1 MAAIEARGIQKNVS
15 GKWGIAMKILNFGSL
30 NIDYVY
36 KVDHIVQRG
45 ETQHSISRSVFSG
58 GKGLNQ
64 SVALAKAGLQVY
76 HAGCIGAGGEFL
88 LDVLHES
95 GVDTSLVKVLQDTPS
110 GHTVIQNS
118 KDGDNCIL
126 LFGGANQCI
135 TEEFCD
141 EVLSNFYAGD
151 YLVLQ
156 NEISSIPHLIK
167 KAHERGMQIVLNPSP
182 MTEEIK
188 TWPLECIDY
197 FFVNEIE
204 ASQLTGEASDD
215 EDALVSGLRK
225 TFPNAHVVLTMG
237 KNGSCYLYGDTK
249 LHQDAVRVKAV
260 DTTAAGDTFS
270 GFFLSGILS
279 GRTPGEALEL
289 AAKAAAIAVTRPG
302 AAPSIPTLEEIEGIR

>member
-1 MAAIEARGIQKNVS
+1 M
-15 GKWGIAMKILNFGSL
+15 
-30 NIDYVY
+30 
-36 KVDHIVQRG
+36 
-45 ETQHSISRSVFSG
+45 
-58 GKGLNQ
+58 
-64 SVALAKAGLQVY
+64 
-76 HAGCIGAGGEFL
+76 
-88 LDVLHES
+88 
-95 GVDTSLVKVLQDTPS
+95 
-110 GHTVIQNS
+110 
-118 KDGDNCIL
+118 
-126 LFGGANQCI
+126 
-135 TEEFCD
+135 
-141 EVLSNFYAGD
+141 
-151 YLVLQ
+151 LQ

-237 KNGSCYLYGDTK
+237 KNGSCYLHGDTK

-279 GRTPGEALEL
+279 GRTPEEALEL
-289 AAKAAAIAVTRPG
+289 ATKAAAIAVTRPG
-302 AAPSIPTLEEIEGIR
+302 AAPSIPTMEEIEGIR

>member
-1 MAAIEARGIQKNVS
+1 MSTIGARGIQKNVS

-64 SVALAKAGLQVY
+64 SVALAKAGLPVH

-88 LDVLHES
+88 LDMLHES
-95 GVDTSLVKVLQDTPS
+95 GVDTLLVKVLQDTPS

-135 TEEFCD
+135 TKEFCD
-141 EVLSNFYAGD
+141 EVLANFSAGD

-167 KAHERGMQIVLNPSP
+167 KAHERGCRL
-182 MTEEIK
+182 
-188 TWPLECIDY
+188 
-197 FFVNEIE
+197 F
-204 ASQLTGEASDD
+204 
-215 EDALVSGLRK
+215 
-225 TFPNAHVVLTMG
+225 
-237 KNGSCYLYGDTK
+237 
-249 LHQDAVRVKAV
+249 
-260 DTTAAGDTFS
+260 
-270 GFFLSGILS
+270 
-279 GRTPGEALEL
+279 
-289 AAKAAAIAVTRPG
+289 
-302 AAPSIPTLEEIEGIR
+302 